1 MTARRFFARRPAV
14 VCRIHDA
21 GHVLARSAIVVPRSA
36 ACGWSLKP
44 LRKLGKLRLLLFEKP
59 MSAPDDG
66 PLQTQATG
74 ETVMRYH
81 LCWKHR
87 DLDGVMAL
95 YHPEI
100 QYNDFF
106 QNRTLGLDE
115 LREYVQA
122 SMPRAPDEAL
132 EHCDRIRLDGDT
144 AFIQYQVTLRG
155 GQGLVSFR
163 ASEAITVR
171 DGLIWRVNEYA
182 SLVRAPGAGKASGSQ
197 RPAASRLGLSP
208 RQLGFM
214 AEDLQQYFQRQ
225 QPYLDPELDLQRV
238 ARECGYSRNQ
248 ISYLLNQVLG
258 QSFYRYVNQARL
270 QHVLSALDQAVP
282 PLRVDELAFAAGF
295 NSLSAFYSCF
305 RQHTGQSP
313 KAYAK
318 QISLRARAQDNP

>member
-1 MTARRFFARRPAV
+1 MPA
-14 VCRIHDA
+14 D
-21 GHVLARSAIVVPRSA
+21 
-36 ACGWSLKP
+36 
-44 LRKLGKLRLLLFEKP
+44 
-59 MSAPDDG
+59 DDG
-66 PLQTQATG
+66 PLQTQATS

-81 LCWKHR
+81 LRWKHR

-95 YHPEI
+95 YHPDV

-106 QNRTLGLDE
+106 QNRVMGLDE
-115 LREYVQA
+115 LREYVRS
-122 SMPRAPDEAL
+122 SMPRDPDEAL
-132 EHCDRIRLDGDT
+132 EHSDRIRLDGDT
-144 AFIQYQVTLRG
+144 AFIQYRITLRG
-155 GQGLVSFR
+155 GEGLVSFR

-182 SLVRAPGAGKASGSQ
+182 SLVHERPVSKTANNQ

-208 RQLGFM
+208 RQLSFM
-214 AEDLQQYFQRQ
+214 AQDLQQYFQRQ

-238 ARECGYSRNQ
+238 AKECGYTRNQ

-270 QHVLSALDQAVP
+270 QHLLAALDTATP
-282 PLRVDELAFAAGF
+282 PLRIDELAFAAGF

-305 RQHTGQSP
+305 RQHTGLSP

-318 QISLRARAQDNP
+318 QISLRARAQDSL

>member
-1 MTARRFFARRPAV
+1 M
-14 VCRIHDA
+14 
-21 GHVLARSAIVVPRSA
+21 
-36 ACGWSLKP
+36 LKP
-44 LRKLGKLRLLLFEKP
+44 
-59 MSAPDDG
+59 ATDDG
-66 PLQTQATG
+66 PEQTRATG
-74 ETVMRYH
+74 ETVLRYH

-95 YHPEI
+95 YHPDI

-106 QNRTLGLDE
+106 QNRVLGLDQ
-115 LREYVQA
+115 LREYVRS
-122 SMPRAPDEAL
+122 SMPRDPDEAL
-132 EHCDRIRLDGDT
+132 EHSDRIRLDGNT
-144 AFIQYQVTLRG
+144 AFIQYRVTLRG

-182 SLVRAPGAGKASGSQ
+182 SLVHELSASKPASANL
-197 RPAASRLGLSP
+197 RPAVSRLGLSP
-208 RQLGFM
+208 RQLSFM
-214 AEDLQQYFQRQ
+214 ADDLQQYFQGQ

-238 ARECGYSRNQ
+238 SRECGYSRNQ

-270 QHVLSALDQAVP
+270 QHLLAALDHAPRPV
-282 PLRVDELAFAAGF
+282 RIDELAFAAGF

-318 QISLRARAQDNP
+318 QISLRARAQDTP

>member
-1 MTARRFFARRPAV
+1 VDFFSPF
-14 VCRIHDA
+14 CDWFIFFDA
-21 GHVLARSAIVVPRSA
+21 DHEALISWRKANIAESFTGP
-36 ACGWSLKP
+36 LKP
-44 LRKLGKLRLLLFEKP
+44 RQNFGKLGFFLVESF
-59 MSAPDDG
+59 MHADDDG
-66 PLQTQATG
+66 LSQTQATG

-81 LCWKHR
+81 LRWKHR

-95 YHPEI
+95 YHPDI

-106 QNRTLGLDE
+106 QNRLMGLDE
-115 LREYVQA
+115 LREYVRD
-122 SMPRAPDEAL
+122 SMPRDPDEAL
-132 EHCDRIRLDGDT
+132 EHSDRIRLDDDT
-144 AFIQYQVTLRG
+144 AFIQYRITLRG
-155 GQGLVSFR
+155 GEGLVSFR
-163 ASEAITVR
+163 TSEAITVR

-182 SLVRAPGAGKASGSQ
+182 TLVHEQASGKTARNL
-197 RPAASRLGLSP
+197 RPAVSRLGLSP
-208 RQLGFM
+208 RQLSFM

-270 QHVLSALDQAVP
+270 QHLLAALDNATP
-282 PLRVDELAFAAGF
+282 PLRIDELAFAAGF

-305 RQHTGQSP
+305 RRHTGLSP

-318 QISLRARAQDNP
+318 QISLRARAHDNP